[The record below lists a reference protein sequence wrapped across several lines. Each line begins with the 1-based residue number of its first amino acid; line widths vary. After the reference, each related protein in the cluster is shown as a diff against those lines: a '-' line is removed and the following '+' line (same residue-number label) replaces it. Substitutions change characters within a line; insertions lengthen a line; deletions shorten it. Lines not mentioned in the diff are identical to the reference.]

1 MLDTTDEF
9 PSMKCYLADAEDLH
23 KRLRRVIEERE
34 VAYGDDPM
42 GKTGLCD
49 RKFKIQGSREYPV
62 IVEQYTTDFGLLRAM
77 REIEKKVAIFTG
89 QWGKKREKAVATP
102 EARGLT
108 LIEGMTDAERAVLE
122 LKLLAIAKSDIFNE
136 TDNDEPMSYALKQLS
151 KKAPGVAT

>member
-1 MLDTTDEF
+1 
-9 PSMKCYLADAEDLH
+9 MKCYLADAEDLH

-102 EARGLT
+102 EACQCRNKTPAMLPVLSLGMSAGESARQT
-108 LIEGMTDAERAVLE
+108 NAMARNGCEGGERLE
-122 LKLLAIAKSDIFNE
+122 LRDDGQSR
-136 TDNDEPMSYALKQLS
+136 
-151 KKAPGVAT
+151 

>member
-62 IVEQYTTDFGLLRAM
+62 IVEQYTTDFGLLRA
-77 REIEKKVAIFTG
+77 IAFVCHALSPADIPNDKTG
-89 QWGKKREKAVATP
+89 NIAG
-102 EARGLT
+102 
-108 LIEGMTDAERAVLE
+108 VL
-122 LKLLAIAKSDIFNE
+122 FRH
-136 TDNDEPMSYALKQLS
+136 
-151 KKAPGVAT
+151 